1 MEPTLRNK
9 DSVASDF
16 VDNAMRA
23 SDAAGPIT
31 GKLMAER
38 LRFANAREGVQPD
51 IVEQAFNSLAD
62 PLVGATPVFDVSLRL
77 R

>member
-16 VDNAMRA
+16 VDNAMLA

-31 GKLMAER
+31 GKLMAEW
-38 LRFANAREGVQPD
+38 LRFANAREGVQSD